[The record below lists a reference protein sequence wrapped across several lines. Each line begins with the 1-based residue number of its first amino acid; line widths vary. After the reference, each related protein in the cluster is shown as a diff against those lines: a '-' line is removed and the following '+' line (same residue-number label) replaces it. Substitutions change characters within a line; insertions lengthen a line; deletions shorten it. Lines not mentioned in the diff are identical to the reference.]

1 MHSACQIIEGKTMR
15 VQRLNSIL
23 EYIESR
29 QVCSY
34 EDICSHFQ
42 ISLST
47 ARRDINTLIQNHTI
61 RKVYGGV
68 TAVPGTSSTIDSA
81 FNPNEDSDADPCHI
95 SHKLDYI
102 GKLAAAFVEPDDVIY
117 IGSGATAFHILP
129 YLKNTPHLTIVT
141 NNLLVATNDPK
152 SNKDIILIG
161 GKIDYYTQSTVGIQ
175 TIDSLKA
182 LNINKAFVSCNG
194 LSLNKGFSN
203 AGDSEIAIK
212 KCIFENSETIYM
224 LADSTKFDKLSLYT
238 FATFQDIDYLITD
251 MKPAE
256 PYIDILEKNHVSLVC

>member
-1 MHSACQIIEGKTMR
+1 MR

-23 EYIESR
+23 EYIES
-29 QVCSY
+29 QQICSY
-34 EDICSHFQ
+34 DDICNHFN

-47 ARRDINTLIQNHTI
+47 ARRDINALIQSHTI

-68 TAVPGTSSTIDSA
+68 TAVPGTSSTKDSTL
-81 FNPNEDSDADPCHI
+81 NPKREPAPDPDNI

-102 GKLAAAFVEPDDVIY
+102 GKLAASFVEQNDVIY

-129 YLKNTPHLTIVT
+129 FLKNIPHLTIVT

-175 TIDSLKA
+175 TIDSLKS
-182 LNINKAFVSCNG
+182 LNVNKAFVSCNG

-212 KCIFENSETIYM
+212 KCIFENSNTIYM

-238 FATFQDIDYLITD
+238 FATFQDIHYLITD
-251 MKPAE
+251 SKTDK
-256 PYIDILEKNHVSLVC
+256 PYIDILEKHHVTLIY